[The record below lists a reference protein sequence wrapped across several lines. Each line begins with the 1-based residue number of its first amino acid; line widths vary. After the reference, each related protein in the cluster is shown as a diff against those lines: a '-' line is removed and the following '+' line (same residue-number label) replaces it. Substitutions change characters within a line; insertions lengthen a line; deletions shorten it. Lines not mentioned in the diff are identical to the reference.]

1 MTGRRVHIHAAL
13 LCASVLSGCAGTRPY
28 ESASDRNVRFDTAV
42 ESGSGSWVSS
52 VRASVQVHS
61 VDRDCRT
68 TYEGTIP
75 LNSPTV
81 VTGFPAGRMRYMVIA
96 FNSSSFL
103 LNRRSSIDYSTI
115 LTPRDGYDYEV
126 AVRYRDDT
134 YDASVVEVNRGNGTR
149 RKLRHRP
156 LQACRRTG

>member
-1 MTGRRVHIHAAL
+1 MTGRSVHIRTAL
-13 LCASVLSGCAGTRPY
+13 LCAAVLSGCAGTRPY

-42 ESGSGSWVSS
+42 ESGSWVSS
-52 VRASVQVHS
+52 VRASVHVHS

-75 LNSPTV
+75 LKNPTV

-156 LQACRRTG
+156 LQSCRGIG